1 MVPVK
6 PNSDS
11 FTIVQLLGESIKA
24 LIVNI
29 RVFTDNRIAEGF
41 VWFPPLSLKDQP

>member
-11 FTIVQLLGESIKA
+11 ITIVQLFGESIKA

-29 RVFTDNRIAEGF
+29 RVFTDNTIAEGF